1 MRFRSGGTTRKHTH
15 MTDINHYEE
24 TPQQKRG
31 FPLLGEQVED
41 LYEFAANPK
50 QRVGFGLK
58 ELDNLVLGPAPGEV
72 FTFVAR
78 SFVGKSLVATNVM
91 ANNPDE
97 PILFFSL
104 EMVAHQVLPRLYS
117 HVFNTPSHDVGLS
130 IRHNDLPSQ
139 FGELSVRLP
148 KQVVVDKSNL
158 TLESMTVYTDKFTT
172 YYGEKPRLV
181 IIDYLE
187 EVGGAKSSGEG
198 WTRTEATASAV
209 KAWARDHG
217 VGVLLLHQASQKTE
231 PWEPVSSSSAKG
243 GGYTEADVV
252 IGGWRP
258 GRNPDLNDTAAW
270 QMRNHFYMNV
280 LKNRVTGDLKGE
292 LRYTID
298 PAMKLVQLQPTLTA
312 VQDAANVR
320 IAK

>member
-1 MRFRSGGTTRKHTH
+1 MDYTH
-15 MTDINHYEE
+15 EE
-24 TPQQKRG
+24 VTPAQKRG
-31 FPLLGEQVED
+31 FPLLGEQVTD

-50 QRVGFGLK
+50 QRVPFGLK
-58 ELDNLVLGPAPGEV
+58 ELDDIVLGPAAGEV
-72 FTFVAR
+72 FTLVAR
-78 SFVGKSLVATNVM
+78 SFVGKSLMATNMM
-91 ANNPDE
+91 ANNPDV

-104 EMVAHQVLPRLYS
+104 EMVSHQVLPRLYS
-117 HVFNTPSHDVGLS
+117 HVFNAPSHDVGLS
-130 IRHNDLPSQ
+130 IRRNNLPSQ

-158 TLESMTVYTDKFTT
+158 SLDSMTSYLERFTA
-172 YYGEKPRLV
+172 YYEEKPRLV

-187 EVGGAKSSGEG
+187 EVGGAKGSGEG

-209 KAWARDHG
+209 KAWTRDHG
-217 VGVLLLHQASQKTE
+217 VGVLMLHQASQKTE

-252 IGGWRP
+252 LGAWRP
-258 GRNPDLNDTAAW
+258 GRNPDLSDGPAW

-292 LRYTID
+292 LRFTID
-298 PAMKLVQLQPTLTA
+298 PAMRLVGLQPTLTA
-312 VQDAANVR
+312 AQDAANVR
-320 IAK
+320 MAG